1 MDAAS
6 TGSDPDLDSVR
17 RVRAARV
24 GRPSL
29 TERRKADTRTE
40 VSRAAV
46 RLFAER
52 GFDETTVED
61 IAEASGMALRTF
73 YRYFRSKE
81 ETVAPVLSAGIA
93 DWVGRLAACDPAVGL
108 LEAMTTSYRAAMRH
122 AREVDGVD
130 DAQLRVVLRTAD
142 GHPALRAVWL
152 AVHHDCEERLRPVI
166 AERVGAE
173 ADGLAVRL
181 VAGAANVAVRVA
193 MQRWAAASSSGR
205 AGVGGDAADQVA
217 VALARVADGGLLRA

>member
-1 MDAAS
+1 M
-6 TGSDPDLDSVR
+6 
-17 RVRAARV
+17 
-24 GRPSL
+24 
-29 TERRKADTRTE
+29 
-40 VSRAAV
+40 SRAAI

-93 DWVGRLAACDPAVGL
+93 DWVERLAACDPAVGL

-130 DAQLRVVLRTAD
+130 DEQLRVVLRTAD

-152 AVHHDCEERLRPVI
+152 GVHHDCEERLRPVI
-166 AERVGAE
+166 AARVGVGVDGLAG
-173 ADGLAVRL
+173 DGLAVDL
-181 VAGAANVAVRVA
+181 AAGAANVAVRVA
-193 MQRWAAASSSGR
+193 MRRWALEGR
-205 AGVGGDAADQVA
+205 GDAAD
-217 VALARVADGGLLRA
+217 RVADALLRVAEGGLLRT

>member
-1 MDAAS
+1 MAI
-6 TGSDPDLDSVR
+6 
-17 RVRAARV
+17 
-24 GRPSL
+24 
-29 TERRKADTRTE
+29 
-40 VSRAAV
+40 

-93 DWVGRLAACDPAVGL
+93 DWVERLAACDPAVGL

-152 AVHHDCEERLRPVI
+152 GVHHDCEERLRPVI
-166 AERVGAE
+166 AARVGAARAGAAE
-173 ADGLAVRL
+173 AVEVDGLAVDL
-181 VAGAANVAVRVA
+181 AAGVANVAVRVA
-193 MQRWAAASSSGR
+193 MRRWAAEGT
-205 AGVGGDAADQVA
+205 GDAADRVA
-217 VALARVADGGLLRA
+217 DALLRVADGCWPQSPVGLGLKRRPG

>member
-1 MDAAS
+1 MDAAA
-6 TGSDPDLDSVR
+6 
-17 RVRAARV
+17 AARARRA

-52 GFDETTVED
+52 GFDDTTVED
-61 IAEASGMALRTF
+61 IAAAVGMALRTF

-81 ETVAPVLSAGIA
+81 ETVAPVLAAGTS
-93 DWVGRLAACDPAVGL
+93 DWVERLAAADPDLPL
-108 LEAMTTSYRAAMRH
+108 LAAMDLSYRASMRH
-122 AREVDGVD
+122 SRDVDGVD

-152 AVHHDCEERLRPVI
+152 AVHHDCEQRLRPVI
-166 AERVGAE
+166 AARLTADP
-173 ADGLAVRL
+173 DGLAVHL
-181 VAGAANVAVRVA
+181 AAGAANTAVRIA
-193 MQRWAAASSSGR
+193 MQRWATED
-205 AGVGGDAADQVA
+205 GGADDAADRVA
-217 VALARVADGGLLRA
+217 DALSRIADGGLLHGGGADRC

>member
-1 MDAAS
+1 MAI
-6 TGSDPDLDSVR
+6 
-17 RVRAARV
+17 
-24 GRPSL
+24 
-29 TERRKADTRTE
+29 
-40 VSRAAV
+40 

-93 DWVGRLAACDPAVGL
+93 DWVERLAACDPGVGL

-130 DAQLRVVLRTAD
+130 DAQLRVVLRTAEA
-142 GHPALRAVWL
+142 HPALRAVWL
-152 AVHHDCEERLRPVI
+152 GVHHDCEARLRPVI
-166 AERVGAE
+166 AARSGDVDA
-173 ADGLAVRL
+173 LAVDL
-181 VAGAANVAVRVA
+181 AAGAANVAVRVA
-193 MQRWAAASSSGR
+193 MWRWASASGG
-205 AGVGGDAADQVA
+205 GVDAAEVVA
-217 VALARVADGGLLRA
+217 DALLRVADGGLLGT

>member
-1 MDAAS
+1 M
-6 TGSDPDLDSVR
+6 
-17 RVRAARV
+17 
-24 GRPSL
+24 
-29 TERRKADTRTE
+29 
-40 VSRAAV
+40 SRAAV

-93 DWVGRLAACDPAVGL
+93 DWVDRLAACDPAVGL

-152 AVHHDCEERLRPVI
+152 GVHHDCEERLRPVI
-166 AERVGAE
+166 AARAGAG
-173 ADGLAVRL
+173 ADGLAVDL
-181 VAGAANVAVRVA
+181 AAGAANVAVRVA
-193 MQRWAAASSSGR
+193 MRRWAREGR
-205 AGVGGDAADQVA
+205 GDAAEQVA
-217 VALARVADGGLLRA
+217 DALLRVAEGGLLRT

>member
-1 MDAAS
+1 MDGAAAAS
-6 TGSDPDLDSVR
+6 GAGR
-17 RVRAARV
+17 GGRGARV

-46 RLFAER
+46 RLFASR

-61 IAEASGMALRTF
+61 IADAAGMALRTF

-81 ETVAPVLSAGIA
+81 ETVSPVLSAGMA
-93 DWVGRLAACDPAVGL
+93 DWVERLAGWDPEAGL
-108 LEAMTTSYRAAMRH
+108 LAAMQLSYRAAMRH

-130 DAQLRVVLRTAD
+130 DAQLRVMLRVAD

-152 AVHHDCEERLRPVI
+152 AVHHECEERLRPVI
-166 AERVGAE
+166 AARSGLSVDD
-173 ADGLAVRL
+173 ADVWLT
-181 VAGAANVAVRVA
+181 AGAANVAVRVA
-193 MQRWAAASSSGR
+193 MSRWAAGD
-205 AGVGGDAADQVA
+205 GDAHEAAEHVA
-217 VALARVADGGLLRA
+217 TALARVARGGLLTRPEPEPGGN

>member
-1 MDAAS
+1 M
-6 TGSDPDLDSVR
+6 
-17 RVRAARV
+17 
-24 GRPSL
+24 

-93 DWVGRLAACDPAVGL
+93 DWVDRLAACDPAVGL

-152 AVHHDCEERLRPVI
+152 GVHHDCEERLRPVI
-166 AERVGAE
+166 AARAGAG
-173 ADGLAVRL
+173 ADGLAVDL
-181 VAGAANVAVRVA
+181 AAGAANVAVRVA
-193 MQRWAAASSSGR
+193 MRRWAREGR
-205 AGVGGDAADQVA
+205 GDAAEQVA
-217 VALARVADGGLLRA
+217 DALLRVAEGGLLRT

>member
-1 MDAAS
+1 M
-6 TGSDPDLDSVR
+6 
-17 RVRAARV
+17 
-24 GRPSL
+24 

-40 VSRAAV
+40 VSRAAI

-93 DWVGRLAACDPAVGL
+93 DWVERLAACDPAVGL

-130 DAQLRVVLRTAD
+130 DEQLRVVLRTAD

-152 AVHHDCEERLRPVI
+152 GVHHDCEERLRPVI
-166 AERVGAE
+166 AARVGVGVDGLAG
-173 ADGLAVRL
+173 DGLAVDL
-181 VAGAANVAVRVA
+181 AAGAANVAVRVA
-193 MQRWAAASSSGR
+193 MRRWALEGR
-205 AGVGGDAADQVA
+205 GDAAD
-217 VALARVADGGLLRA
+217 RVADALLRVAEGGLLRT